1 MVINFA
7 TMLMMI
13 IAAGAMSLGIE
24 TWIAP
29 TSRNLGFLGLAGLLF
44 TLRHGGLL
52 LAYRVGRTAS
62 IAPFYYSFA
71 LWAVVSGLVIW
82 GELPNALAL
91 AGISLIA
98 GSGIAIVLLDQRRGR
113 KVLALSDAV

>member
-29 TSRNLGFLGLAGLLF
+29 TSRNLGFLGLAGLLV
-44 TLRHGGLL
+44 TLGPGGLL
-52 LAYRVGRTAS
+52 LAYRLGRTAS

-71 LWAVVSGLVIW
+71 LWAVISGLVVW

-98 GSGIAIVLLDQRRGR
+98 GSGIAIVVLDQRSGR
-113 KVLALSDAV
+113 KVIALSDAV